1 MYKFL
6 LSLICIFSIFQTNA
20 QQRALYLG
28 LTGEVQMEAPSY
40 PGFIGVQAKYDFT
53 WQHNV
58 QATFG
63 LNSDNSSYIGADYLF
78 NFLEFGDRFNLY
90 AGAGL
95 GLEFYRKTFDTE
107 MPNVTVKVEDTFQQA
122 NVQFGVNADIWK
134 GLSMYLGY
142 KTRYYIDHDSLD
154 PNYVSVGIRCKL
166 WN

>member
-1 MYKFL
+1 MHKFIL
-6 LSLICIFSIFQTNA
+6 TLICIFSIFKSNA

-28 LTGEVQMEAPSY
+28 LTGEVQMEATSY
-40 PGFIGVQAKYDFT
+40 PGFIGVQGKYDFT

-78 NFLEFGDRFNLY
+78 NFLKFANRFNLY
-90 AGAGL
+90 AGAGV
-95 GLEFYRKTFDTE
+95 GLEFYRKTFDTD
-107 MPNVTVKVEDTFQQA
+107 MLNVTVTVEDTFHQA

-142 KTRYYIDHDSLD
+142 KARYYIDQESLD
-154 PNYVSVGIRCKL
+154 HNYVSVGIRYKV